1 MDLFNRRAVSLAVTV
16 VVIAVSLVVG
26 ASMIPVITS
35 VANGSA
41 YNVTAGEIT
50 SAQKTLIDLVPTIF
64 ILILVVG
71 GAMELVG
78 RVRD

>member
-1 MDLFNRRAVSLAVTV
+1 MKFGKRAASLAVTV
-16 VVIAVSLVVG
+16 VVIAVSLVIG
-26 ASMIPVITS
+26 ASLVPVILST
-35 VANGSA
+35 ANSTALGVTGS
-41 YNVTAGEIT
+41 N
-50 SAQKTLIDLVPTIF
+50 KTLVDLVPTIF

>member
-1 MDLFNRRAVSLAVTV
+1 MRFGRRAASLAVTV
-16 VVIAVSLVVG
+16 VVIAVSLVIG
-26 ASMIPVITS
+26 ASLIPVILSTTNS
-35 VANGSA
+35 SALGVTGS
-41 YNVTAGEIT
+41 N
-50 SAQKTLIDLVPTIF
+50 KTLVDLVPTIF

>member
-1 MDLFNRRAVSLAVTV
+1 VKFGKRAAFLAVTV
-16 VVIAVSLVVG
+16 VVIAVSLVIG
-26 ASMIPVITS
+26 ASLVPVILST
-35 VANGSA
+35 ANSTALGVTGS
-41 YNVTAGEIT
+41 N
-50 SAQKTLIDLVPTIF
+50 KTLVDLVPTIF

>member
-1 MDLFNRRAVSLAVTV
+1 VKFGKRAASLAVTV
-16 VVIAVSLVVG
+16 VVIAVSLVIG
-26 ASMIPVITS
+26 ASLVPVILST
-35 VANGSA
+35 ANSTALGVTGS
-41 YNVTAGEIT
+41 N
-50 SAQKTLIDLVPTIF
+50 KTLVDLVPTIF

>member
-1 MDLFNRRAVSLAVTV
+1 MFRNRAVSLAVTV
-16 VVIAVSLVVG
+16 VVIAVALIVG
-26 ASMIPVITS
+26 ASMIPVIMS
-35 VANGSA
+35 AANGSA
-41 YNVTAGEIT
+41 YNVTAGEI
-50 SAQKTLIDLVPTIF
+50 SSSQKTLIDLVPTIF

>member
-1 MDLFNRRAVSLAVTV
+1 MRFGRRAASLAVTV
-16 VVIAVSLVVG
+16 VVIAVSLVIG
-26 ASMIPVITS
+26 ASLIPVILST
-35 VANGSA
+35 ANSTALAVTGS
-41 YNVTAGEIT
+41 N
-50 SAQKTLIDLVPTIF
+50 KTLVDLVPTIF